1 MWLVHVARRR
11 RNDPHIPTA
20 SWSSETR
27 AHGALHCSWSELL
40 RCRLLPPAP
49 SAQTMALPCIFLRSI
64 GFPCPIVEAIAE
76 VSESSSRC
84 RTAQGDE
91 MKSRRMLATPPPVT
105 STDGG
110 YYSTSIESATST
122 YVRLRRCQAVRL
134 LPLQPAA
141 KHRTTHKQDMAWIP
155 PASRSTCM
163 LNQKAINDVCPNLAG
178 SHIDKL
184 FNHALAPDCRAR

>member
-40 RCRLLPPAP
+40 RCRLLPPPP
-49 SAQTMALPCIFLRSI
+49 STQTMALPCIFLRSI
-64 GFPCPIVEAIAE
+64 GFPCPIVEAIAK
-76 VSESSSRC
+76 VSALSSRC
-84 RTAQGDE
+84 RTTQWRRDE
-91 MKSRRMLATPPPVT
+91 EQEDVHHAAAAPRRARVSPRCRRRGA

-155 PASRSTCM
+155 PARR
-163 LNQKAINDVCPNLAG
+163 DGV
-178 SHIDKL
+178 
-184 FNHALAPDCRAR
+184 RAC

>member
-1 MWLVHVARRR
+1 MQVARAKPLTRWANRAASPQDWNGLMWLVHVARRR

-84 RTAQGDE
+84 RTTQWRRDE
-91 MKSRRMLATPPPVT
+91 EQEDAHHAAAPP
-105 STDGG
+105 
-110 YYSTSIESATST
+110 
-122 YVRLRRCQAVRL
+122 R
-134 LPLQPAA
+134 
-141 KHRTTHKQDMAWIP
+141 
-155 PASRSTCM
+155 
-163 LNQKAINDVCPNLAG
+163 
-178 SHIDKL
+178 
-184 FNHALAPDCRAR
+184 RARVSPRRRRRGRALMEATTRPRLSQRHPRTYAYAGVRR